1 MPDPKP
7 LRGAGMIGP
16 LPGDIFRQGQ
26 VLNHTY
32 EIEGVLGRGGTGE
45 VYRARNQIS
54 GRIVAIK
61 ALNAQFSNNDD
72 YIQLMRREEQMRDV
86 INDAVVRYSE
96 CSRTDQGHVFLVMDF
111 IDGPSM
117 NDIMMRRRMDPRELM
132 IIAHRVAEGL
142 VAAHARGIVHRD
154 LSPDNVVL
162 RDGAPEKATIIDFGI
177 AKDTTAGAKTIVGN
191 EFAGKYEYAAP
202 EQLEGRA
209 EKRSDL
215 YALGATLLAAYRGQV
230 PFGGSTPG
238 EIVRRKQTKLDTEGV
253 PEPLKGLIDWLA
265 APALADRAPS
275 AEAVVDRLD
284 RALKPVSTRGGRQMP
299 APGDAGRRARGGTL
313 ALLAVLV
320 LGLMGGGAWY
330 AGLLGGLTEPPL
342 PVAAPYQ
349 MTASFGPEGTAF
361 SANAPDEAAATLL
374 RQAFAGASGMPAP
387 EASVTLA
394 DGVPDGLWVGH
405 VVTGLGL
412 MQGLPEWKLQVTD
425 KAVTVTGLSDSRDI
439 AAGKTTAISDWA
451 QQAGLTARVDIVLGP
466 RILPVA
472 ALEDM
477 IQPFATCGP
486 LGPEQP
492 PALGY
497 GIGDTIVVSGAL
509 ETEAARD
516 KLQESL
522 EAEIGERKLRIDA
535 TILNADLCAIRKVL
549 PPLESDD
556 LTLWLGDGAT
566 GDVNLSGI
574 YRAGENPIA
583 EVLAP
588 AGLTGL
594 SLWVVVV
601 DNTGSV
607 YNLLPNIQQE
617 AHDITDVGEVVNGQR
632 RIRVLFSVEDLQE
645 KRGFLG
651 TVVSEES
658 FGKSEVIAFLSKTS
672 LFGIRRP
679 KDESVA
685 SFAEA
690 LSEILREEP
699 GNIVSIATRVID
711 ARP

>member
-1 MPDPKP
+1 
-7 LRGAGMIGP
+7 MIDP

-61 ALNAQFSNNDD
+61 ALNAQFSGNDD

-117 NDIMMRRRMDPRELM
+117 NDIMMRRRMDARELM

-177 AKDTTAGAKTIVGN
+177 AKDTSAGAKTIVGN

-230 PFGGSTPG
+230 PFNGSTPG
-238 EIVRRKQTKLDTEGV
+238 EIVRRKQTKLDTDGV
-253 PEPLKGLIDWLA
+253 PEPLKGLLDWLT

-275 AEAVVDRLD
+275 AEAVVDRLVQ
-284 RALKPVSTRGGRQMP
+284 ALKPVSTRGARKASAAVQER
-299 APGDAGRRARGGTL
+299 APRSGSL
-313 ALLAVLV
+313 ALLVVLL
-320 LGLMGGGAWY
+320 LGLGGGGAWY
-330 AGLLGGLTEPPL
+330 AGLFGGLAPP
-342 PVAAPYQ
+342 PVPAAAPYRLN
-349 MTASFGPEGTAF
+349 ASLGPTGSAF
-361 SANAPDEAAATLL
+361 TANAPDEPAAALL
-374 RQAFAGASGMPAP
+374 RQAFARVAGTPAAEGAVSLASGIPGDRWI
-387 EASVTLA
+387 A
-394 DGVPDGLWVGH
+394 D

-412 MQGLPEWKLQVTD
+412 MQGLAEWTLDISDTSVRI
-425 KAVTVTGLSDSRDI
+425 TGLADNRDV
-439 AAGKTTAISDWA
+439 AGEKTSALSDWA
-451 QQAGLTARVDIVLGP
+451 RQAGFAARVDIVLGP
-466 RILPVA
+466 RLLPVPA
-472 ALEDM
+472 VEEI

-486 LGPEQP
+486 LGPDQA
-492 PALGY
+492 PAAPYGLGE
-497 GIGDTIVVSGAL
+497 TVVIAGAL
-509 ETEAARD
+509 ETEADRD
-516 KLQESL
+516 KLQEKL
-522 EAEIGERKLRIDA
+522 EAGIGDRQLRIDA

-549 PPLESDD
+549 PPLESGD
-556 LTLWLGDGAT
+556 LTIWLGDGAT
-566 GDVNLSGI
+566 GEVNLSGI
-574 YRAGENPIA
+574 YRAGDNPIV

-588 AGLTGL
+588 ADLTGL

-601 DNTGSV
+601 DNQGAV
-607 YNLLPNIQQE
+607 YNLLPNIKQE
-617 AHDITDVGEVVNGQR
+617 EHDLSDVGTVENGQR
-632 RIRVLFSVEDLQE
+632 QIRVLHSMEDLAQ
-645 KRGFLG
+645 KRGYLG
-651 TVVSEES
+651 ITVDKDS
-658 FGKSEVIAFLSKTS
+658 FGKSEVIAILSRTS

-679 KDESVA
+679 KDESTA
-685 SFAEA
+685 SFADA
-690 LSEILREEP
+690 LAEILREEP

>member
-1 MPDPKP
+1 
-7 LRGAGMIGP
+7 MIGP

-61 ALNAQFSNNDD
+61 ALNAQFSGNDD

-86 INDAVVRYSE
+86 LNDAVVRYTE

-117 NDIMMRRRMDPRELM
+117 SDIMMRRRMDARELM

-162 RDGAPEKATIIDFGI
+162 RDGAAEKATIIDFGI
-177 AKDTTAGAKTIVGN
+177 AKDTSAGAKTIVGN

-215 YALGATLLAAYRGQV
+215 YALGATLLAAFRGQV
-230 PFGGSTPG
+230 PFSGSTPG
-238 EIVRRKQTKLDTEGV
+238 EIVRRKQNRLDTEGV
-253 PEPLKGLIDWLA
+253 PEPLKGLIDWLT
-265 APALADRAPS
+265 APAAADRAPS
-275 AEAVVDRLD
+275 AQAVVDRLAQ
-284 RALKPVSTRGGRQMP
+284 ALKPVSTRGGRKATPEGQ
-299 APGDAGRRARGGTL
+299 ARKGGAGTL
-313 ALLAVLV
+313 TLLAVLL
-320 LGLMGGGAWY
+320 LGLVGGGAWY
-330 AGLLGGLTEPPL
+330 AGLFSGLASAPL
-342 PVAAPYQ
+342 PIAAPYRLV
-349 MTASFGPEGTAF
+349 ASFGPSGTTFA
-361 SANAPDEAAATLL
+361 ANAPDEPAAALL
-374 RQAFAGASGMPAP
+374 RQAFAGAAGTPSPEGAITVATGAP
-387 EASVTLA
+387 DERWIP
-394 DGVPDGLWVGH
+394 G

-412 MQGLPEWKLQVTD
+412 MIGLEEWTLDVSDKTVSVT
-425 KAVTVTGLSDSRDI
+425 ALAGSNNI
-439 AAGKTTAISDWA
+439 AAEKTTAISDWA
-451 QQAGLTARVDIVLGP
+451 RDAGLTARVDITLGP
-466 RILPVA
+466 RILAAA
-472 ALEDM
+472 ALEEM
-477 IQPFATCGP
+477 IRPFATCGP
-486 LGPEQP
+486 LAPDQP
-492 PALGY
+492 TATGYAL
-497 GIGDTIVVSGAL
+497 GDTIVIAGAL
-509 ETEAARD
+509 ENEAARD
-516 KLQESL
+516 KLQQAL
-522 EAEIGERKLRIDA
+522 EGGIGDRKLRIDA

-549 PPLESDD
+549 PPLDSAD
-556 LTLWLGDGAT
+556 LTIWLGDGSS
-566 GDVNLSGI
+566 GQVNLSGI
-574 YRAGENPIA
+574 YRVGENPIV

-588 AGLTGL
+588 ADLTGL

-601 DNTGSV
+601 DNKGSV
-607 YNLLPNIQQE
+607 YNLLPNIKQE
-617 AHDITDVGEVVNGQR
+617 EHDLADVGTVENGIR
-632 RIRVLFSVEDLQE
+632 RVRVLYSMDDLVQ
-645 KRGFLG
+645 KRGYLG
-651 TVVSEES
+651 ITVDKDS
-658 FGKSEVIAFLSKTS
+658 FGKSEVIAILSKTS

-690 LSEILREEP
+690 LAEILREEP
-699 GNIVSIATRVID
+699 GNIVSIAARVID